1 LAERSFPS
9 TIETAGRQGE
19 EGGKDRAWPRYYRV
33 RGQREVRR
41 IPHAQHPHTQ
51 EGAENSRGFPA
62 PSIGHFSSPSDRLS
76 PALFL
81 SKQRKSE
88 LWLLVSLR
96 KNRRTRLLQ
105 DVQSSKLSRLG
116 RNVHV
121 TNSRFG

>member
-1 LAERSFPS
+1 
-9 TIETAGRQGE
+9 
-19 EGGKDRAWPRYYRV
+19 
-33 RGQREVRR
+33 
-41 IPHAQHPHTQ
+41 
-51 EGAENSRGFPA
+51 
-62 PSIGHFSSPSDRLS
+62 
-76 PALFL
+76 
-81 SKQRKSE
+81 